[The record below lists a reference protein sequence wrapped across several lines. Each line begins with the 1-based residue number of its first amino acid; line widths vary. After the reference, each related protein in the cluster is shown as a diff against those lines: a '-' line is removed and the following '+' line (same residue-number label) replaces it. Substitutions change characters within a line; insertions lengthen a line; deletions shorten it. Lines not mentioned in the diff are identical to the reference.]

1 MASITIKGV
10 PNDLMDRLRS
20 LAAQER
26 RSINQQTIRLLE
38 EALAEKQSSFRSAYD
53 SFRAT
58 HGPSPFEEE
67 PFSEV
72 RSGDTGRE
80 VEP

>member
-10 PNDLMDRLRS
+10 PDDLMNRLRA
-20 LAAQER
+20 LAGQER

-38 EALAEKQSSFRSAYD
+38 EALAEKQSSFRSAYE
-53 SFRAT
+53 SFRAAR
-58 HGPSPFEEE
+58 GPSPFEEG
-67 PFSEV
+67 PFSDV

-80 VEP
+80 VEL